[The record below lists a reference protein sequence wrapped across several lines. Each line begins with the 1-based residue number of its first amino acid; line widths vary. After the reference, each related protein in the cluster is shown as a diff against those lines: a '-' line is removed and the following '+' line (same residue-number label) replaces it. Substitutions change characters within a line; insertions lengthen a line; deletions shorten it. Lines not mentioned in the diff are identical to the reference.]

1 MERIGDAGAGFR
13 SITEAIDT
21 TTPAGRMM
29 MQMIGSFAEF
39 ERAMIRE
46 RTSAG
51 LAAAGAEGRIGG
63 RRKKLDDTKRR
74 EIAEAV
80 ISGRKTGAQMARMF
94 GVSAPTVSRIVAA
107 HVAGHGLYR
116 R

>member
-1 MERIGDAGAGFR
+1 MERIGAVGAGFR

-29 MQMIGSFAEF
+29 MQMVGSFAEF

-51 LAAAGAEGRIGG
+51 LAAARAEGRIGG
-63 RRKKLDDTKRR
+63 RRKKLDPTKRR
-74 EIAEAV
+74 EIAESV
-80 ISGRKTGAQMARMF
+80 ISGRKTGAEMARLYN
-94 GVSAPTVSRIVAA
+94 VSAPTVSRIVAQ
-107 HVAGHGLYR
+107 HRMVSP
-116 R
+116 

>member
-1 MERIGDAGAGFR
+1 
-13 SITEAIDT
+13 
-21 TTPAGRMM
+21 
-29 MQMIGSFAEF
+29 MQMVGAFAEF

-51 LAAAGAEGRIGG
+51 LAAARAEGRIGG

-80 ISGRKTGAQMARMF
+80 VSGRKTAAQMARMF

-107 HVAGHGLYR
+107 HVAAGAQ
-116 R
+116 